1 VTDLAAPSAN
11 AIVPGVLGFIVV
23 AAMAVAL
30 FFLLRSMNKQL
41 RKVGVGPRWRGQGRD
56 VPSGAARAASS
67 ADPGGGPNG
76 SALTRGQDASES
88 P

>member
-41 RKVGVGPRWRGQGRD
+41 RKVGAGPRWRAHGQD
-56 VPSGAARAASS
+56 VPSGTARAAGP
-67 ADPGGGPNG
+67 ADPDGGPNG
-76 SALTRGQDASES
+76 PGGAR